1 MQPLIILIV
10 TIVYLVDVIVYALDT
25 TWELHKPYLQKSSL
39 LSALLKKAEMTGM
52 RDIEEEKEEDEALSP
67 GEIGLYSLKMISQC
81 VAFSVIKTERFIE
94 GLTK

>member
-1 MQPLIILIV
+1 MIILIV

-67 GEIGLYSLKMISQC
+67 GEIGLYSLKMIS
-81 VAFSVIKTERFIE
+81 
-94 GLTK
+94 

>member
-1 MQPLIILIV
+1 MIILIV

-52 RDIEEEKEEDEALSP
+52 RDIEEEKEEDEALIP
-67 GEIGLYSLKMISQC
+67 GEIGLYSLKMIS
-81 VAFSVIKTERFIE
+81 
-94 GLTK
+94 